1 MQFDKCSIYALKQTL
16 ENHQDYR
23 LVLDEIDCDDDHIF
37 VSVYEL
43 DDMIDVFYFDKR
55 AFLDVCSNEL
65 NRLGLSDLFDWT
77 EHDDLQQFLSTTI
90 NEGIDEELGLGPDDD
105 TPVADLLDLGG
116 IPLSTMI
123 ELFKTTYDWVSN
135 HHFDKK
141 DDILI
146 PTRVD
151 IKSSQSDGKIRCK
164 ERVSTHKLKND
175 MTPKVIHPVEV
186 IPLPRVEY
194 VHEEVVA
201 PPVIEVAPS
210 VVEEVAPVIEEPV
223 VSPVIVETP
232 PPVIEEQPV
241 ITPVV
246 EVEPPAIEVVELTP
260 VVEPMSIT
268 ESSSPSADEWNPEL
282 SDQYVLALNPQPN
295 AQGVCVETLGQTGD
309 TCPSPAKLIRVK
321 YDPHVADAINT
332 ELARPEWSH
341 IRWVLTRHEDDAY
354 FECMDPDC
362 EPYYPGQNT
371 IHDFFNLLWHHNVY
385 VVSMSRNYVIDSRRR
400 TAGLNEE
407 IFPKHE
413 DPNSEA
419 EEGFPIPQPPLM
431 VVDSGSSDEESN
443 SSEESTTSEELDS
456 DN

>member
-16 ENHQDYR
+16 ENNHDYR

-37 VSVYEL
+37 VSVYEQ
-43 DDMIDVFYFDKR
+43 DDMIDVFYLDKR

-90 NEGIDEELGLGPDDD
+90 NDGIDEELGLGPDDD

-116 IPLSTMI
+116 ITLSTMI
-123 ELFKTTYDWVSN
+123 ELFKTTYDLVSN

-151 IKSSQSDGKIRCK
+151 MKSSQSDGKIRCK

-175 MTPKVIHPVEV
+175 MTPKVIHPVEA

-194 VHEEVVA
+194 VHEEAVA
-201 PPVIEVAPS
+201 APVIVESQPPVIEA
-210 VVEEVAPVIEEPV
+210 
-223 VSPVIVETP
+223 
-232 PPVIEEQPV
+232 EQPV
-241 ITPVV
+241 ITPVIEDDPSETEEEEDASVV
-246 EVEPPAIEVVELTP
+246 EDDPPAIEVRATP

-268 ESSSPSADEWNPEL
+268 ESSSPSADEWKPEL
-282 SDQYVLALNPQPN
+282 SDQYVLALHPHPN
-295 AQGVCVETLGQTGD
+295 ANGVCVETLGDTGN
-309 TCPSPAKLIRVK
+309 TCPSPVRLMRVK
-321 YDPHVADAINT
+321 YDPQVADTINT

-341 IRWVLTRHEDDAY
+341 IRWVLTRPEDDAY
-354 FECMDPDC
+354 YECMDPDC
-362 EPYYPGQNT
+362 EPYYPGQHS
-371 IHDFFNLLWHHNVY
+371 IHDFFNLLWDNNVY
-385 VVSMSRNYVIDSRRR
+385 IVSMSREYTIDSRRR

-407 IFPKHE
+407 IFPRHL
-413 DPNSEA
+413 D
-419 EEGFPIPQPPLM
+419 EEEYMHPCFRGPQVQIENMEVLNGF
-431 VVDSGSSDEESN
+431 SDE
-443 SSEESTTSEELDS
+443 D
-456 DN
+456 DA

>member
-16 ENHQDYR
+16 ENNHDYR

-37 VSVYEL
+37 VSVYEQ

-116 IPLSTMI
+116 ITLSTMI

-135 HHFDKK
+135 HQFPKK
-141 DDILI
+141 EVELN
-146 PTRVD
+146 P
-151 IKSSQSDGKIRCK
+151 
-164 ERVSTHKLKND
+164 
-175 MTPKVIHPVEV
+175 PKVQTPV
-186 IPLPRVEY
+186 
-194 VHEEVVA
+194 VHEEAVA

-210 VVEEVAPVIEEPV
+210 VVEEVAPVIEEVAPPVIEEPV

-246 EVEPPAIEVVELTP
+246 EDDPSETEEEEVASVVEVEPPAIEVEPAP

-268 ESSSPSADEWNPEL
+268 ESSSPSADEWKREL
-282 SDQYVLALNPQPN
+282 SDQYVLALHPQPTPN
-295 AQGVCVETLGQTGD
+295 GVCVEVLGKTSD
-309 TCPSPAKLIRVK
+309 TCPRPAEILKLR
-321 YDPHVADAINT
+321 YDPQVADTINT
-332 ELARPEWSH
+332 ELAGPKWSY
-341 IRWVLTRHEDDAY
+341 IRWVLTRQDDEAFY
-354 FECMDPDC
+354 ECMDPDC
-362 EPYYPGQNT
+362 EPFIIGQHS
-371 IHDFFNLLWHHNVY
+371 IHDFFDLLWDNNVY
-385 VVSMSRNYVIDSRRR
+385 ITSLGRGYVIDNRRR
-400 TAGLNEE
+400 RAGL
-407 IFPKHE
+407 
-413 DPNSEA
+413 
-419 EEGFPIPQPPLM
+419 
-431 VVDSGSSDEESN
+431 DEEFFHCRID
-443 SSEESTTSEELDS
+443 EEEYVHPCFRGAPIQIENMEDLHLD
-456 DN
+456 D